1 MSTDAMEQAFLDGT
15 HPALTRDADAAAVL
29 RSNSPTR
36 SRSPSPAPSSSSRD
50 DNGDD
55 DDGPRFSAVD
65 PDPPTG
71 GTPPP
76 RQAGGG
82 RRGASKNT
90 GVKGVREDYREH
102 LAQQQ
107 QQQRQGADAMLAKQ
121 TQRKMVISLAA
132 DANSRDEADGDDD
145 ELAALRRRR
154 LAELQGSAER
164 TGRNGGRTF
173 GHLREVGMEQ
183 FVQAVEDE
191 ADETA
196 VVVHLYEPELALCAL
211 LNSHLAAL
219 ARVYPATKF
228 VRAQASEVDFM
239 SSDLDA
245 DTLPTVLVY
254 RRGELETTWI
264 RFDLDLEG
272 AVLRDGERGRKQ
284 VEEML
289 SNAGAIAGSPHA
301 PSPYASFGSLR
312 GNGRAGAADDD
323 DDEWSAPLPVEA
335 SSPF

>member
-15 HPALTRDADAAAVL
+15 HPALTRDADAAALL

-55 DDGPRFSAVD
+55 DGDDGPRFSAVD

-71 GTPPP
+71 GTAPP

-82 RRGASKNT
+82 RRGASRNT

-107 QQQRQGADAMLAKQ
+107 RQGADAMLAKH
-121 TQRKMVISLAA
+121 TQRKMVISLAGDGGA
-132 DANSRDEADGDDD
+132 RDEADGD
-145 ELAALRRRR
+145 ELEALRRRR

-164 TGRNGGRTF
+164 TGRSGVRTF
-173 GHLREVGMEQ
+173 GHLMEVGMEQ
-183 FVQAVEDE
+183 YVQAVEDE

-196 VVVHLYEPELALCAL
+196 VIVHLYEPELALCAL

-219 ARVYPATKF
+219 ARIYPATKF
-228 VRAQASEVDFM
+228 LRAQASEVDFM

-264 RFDLDLEG
+264 RFDLELEG
-272 AVLRDGERGRKQ
+272 AVLRDGEHGRKQ

-289 SNAGAIAGSPHA
+289 SNAGAIAGSPHP
-301 PSPYASFGSLR
+301 PSPYASFASLR
-312 GNGRAGAADDD
+312 GNGRAHADGDDD
-323 DDEWSAPLPVEA
+323 DDE
-335 SSPF
+335 

>member
-15 HPALTRDADAAAVL
+15 HPALTRDADAAALL
-29 RSNSPTR
+29 RSTSPSR

-55 DDGPRFSAVD
+55 DDDNGPRFSAVD

-71 GTPPP
+71 GAAPP

-82 RRGASKNT
+82 RRGASRNT

-107 QQQRQGADAMLAKQ
+107 RQGADAMLAKH
-121 TQRKMVISLAA
+121 TQRKMVISLAGA
-132 DANSRDEADGDDD
+132 GDARRDEGADGDD

-154 LAELQGSAER
+154 LAEMQGSAER

-183 FVQAVEDE
+183 YVQAVEDE

-228 VRAQASEVDFM
+228 LRAQASEVDFM

-264 RFDLDLEG
+264 RFDLELDG
-272 AVLRDGERGRKQ
+272 AVLHDGERGRKQ

-289 SNAGAIAGSPHA
+289 SNAGAIGGSPHP
-301 PSPYASFGSLR
+301 PSPYASFAALR
-312 GNGRAGAADDD
+312 GNGRAGPGGDD
-323 DDEWSAPLPVEA
+323 DDE
-335 SSPF
+335 